1 MSTFAELIY
10 PSSEAT
16 ILRSTTAM
24 TNNKKTGASLI
35 ARICKKIHFLLC
47 NSCFWCVSYLNL
59 RRSFGVT
66 EGPSCNENTIE
77 RMPLYANEI
86 YLFDYNRVTGV
97 ILEFSNYNKGRIVSS
112 K

>member
-1 MSTFAELIY
+1 MSFAETIY
-10 PSSEAT
+10 PSSENT
-16 ILRSTTAM
+16 SIPVITPTAS
-24 TNNKKTGASLI
+24 NEKTRPSPI
-35 ARICKKIHFLLC
+35 VKISKKIDFLLC

-97 ILEFSNYNKGRIVSS
+97 ILEFSNYNKGSIVSS